1 MTTNS
6 RSLNS
11 AAIKAWLMPTHS
23 SNPNP
28 KYRHTR
34 LCENP
39 QVWPSVS
46 ACVEAYF
53 RQSHND
59 AVERLRR
66 LTHTSLHPAG
76 TGSAL
81 PPPYHEYPF
90 GLPPVTLQGYFG
102 ETLAGLLAESFSTAG
117 HDDWE
122 VPAHLFHTHVV
133 VFQQLEQQW
142 QSGIPVT
149 AIFGRTGDDCL
160 AFRRDNNRR
169 ITSVL
174 FCESKCT
181 CTHQSQF
188 IADAHAKAANSAIV
202 DIMQLVEALE
212 YRNSPEALEWA
223 SALRVFHNELNKF
236 PPASVHRCDAVYYVY
251 GRSPK
256 RSETWLSSTGPH
268 EDYTASRSL
277 HAVEVQLTNVLV
289 RVRSIYQAGVWA

>member
-1 MTTNS
+1 
-6 RSLNS
+6 
-11 AAIKAWLMPTHS
+11 MPTHS

-34 LCENP
+34 LCEDS

-46 ACVEAYF
+46 AYVEAYF
-53 RQSHND
+53 RQAHSD

-90 GLPPVTLQGYFG
+90 GLPAVTLQGYFG
-102 ETLAGLLAESFSTAG
+102 ETLAALLAESFSTAG

-122 VPAHLFHTHVV
+122 VPAHLFHNHVV
-133 VFQQLEQQW
+133 AFQQLEQQW

-160 AFRRDNNRR
+160 AFRRDNTGR

-181 CTHQSQF
+181 RTHQSQF
-188 IADAHAKAANSAIV
+188 VADAHAKAATSAIV

-212 YRNSPEALEWA
+212 YRSAPEAVEWA
-223 SALRVFHNELNKF
+223 SALRVFYIELNKS
-236 PPASVHRCDAVYYVY
+236 PSASSVHRCDAVYYVH
-251 GRSPK
+251 GRSPA
-256 RSETWLSSTGPH
+256 RSETWVSSTDPH
-268 EDYTASRSL
+268 GAYTASRSL
-277 HAVEVQLTNVLV
+277 HAVEVQLTDVLV
-289 RVRSIYQAGVWA
+289 RVRSIYHAGVWA